1 MFGFFS
7 RHAQEQAFAAEQKLR
22 RYYAIKGK
30 TFKCG
35 PWVWTIR

>member
-1 MFGFFS
+1 MFGLAS
-7 RHAQEQAFAAEQKLR
+7 HCAQKQQHAAEQQLR